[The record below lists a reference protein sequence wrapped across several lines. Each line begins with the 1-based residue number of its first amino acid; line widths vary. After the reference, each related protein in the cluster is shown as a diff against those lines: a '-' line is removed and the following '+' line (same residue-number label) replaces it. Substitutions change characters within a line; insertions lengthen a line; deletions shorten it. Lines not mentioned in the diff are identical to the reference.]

1 MPSDERDAV
10 SPGKRR
16 VSKASGL
23 RRFYKVTGESIDVP
37 DGGFESHFTSSR
49 LKLIRATVKGKQ
61 VREVEVPEYLE

>member
-23 RRFYKVTGESIDVP
+23 QRFYKITGESIDVP

-49 LKLIRATVKGKQ
+49 LKLIRAASE
-61 VREVEVPEYLE
+61 REASEGSRGARRSI